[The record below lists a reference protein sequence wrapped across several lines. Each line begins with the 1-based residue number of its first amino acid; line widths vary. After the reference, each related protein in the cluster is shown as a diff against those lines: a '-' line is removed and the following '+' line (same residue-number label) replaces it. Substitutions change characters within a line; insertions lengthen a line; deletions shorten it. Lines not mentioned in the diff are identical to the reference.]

1 MKNLVIFSLH
11 IIIFYNIFPPL
22 KLLQIVTNKLGMIKF
37 SLALPEKWFVYNTV
51 KLVFSGGRE
60 AQGEGG
66 FVIRNEILA
75 NVGLA
80 IQVSNKVIDI
90 G

>member
-1 MKNLVIFSLH
+1 MKNLAIFSLH

-51 KLVFSGGRE
+51 KLVF
-60 AQGEGG
+60 
-66 FVIRNEILA
+66 
-75 NVGLA
+75 
-80 IQVSNKVIDI
+80 
-90 G
+90 

>member
-1 MKNLVIFSLH
+1 
-11 IIIFYNIFPPL
+11 
-22 KLLQIVTNKLGMIKF
+22 MIKF

-75 NVGLA
+75 NVGLPITLSLTA
-80 IQVSNKVIDI
+80 LEGPI
-90 G
+90 GPGR